1 MDRPPDVGDPSDMDP
16 STMESSVGTTDTRGS
31 ALALLTR
38 RTCVPT
44 PQHGDASLLH
54 VGKMVKRSTAEN
66 SARTF
71 TVARTNEVLTYAGM
85 YNRSC
90 RIADVLCELG
100 VETGDSV
107 GVFLPN
113 CVQVRA
119 CTGCWS

>member
-1 MDRPPDVGDPSDMDP
+1 MQ
-16 STMESSVGTTDTRGS
+16 SSAGTTDTSES

-38 RTCVPT
+38 RTRAPT
-44 PQHGDASLLH
+44 PEHGDASLLH
-54 VGKMVKRSTAEN
+54 VGKIVHRSSAEN

-100 VETGDSV
+100 VDTGDSV

-119 CTGCWS
+119 QNRCWLQLMPLCHHQAARACP